1 MSKCMRDNGVSNFPD
16 PSAGPGGGVGFN
28 GVGISNTG
36 VLIVDGIVFD
46 GPVAKRAEKACREF
60 LPPGGPPPAPSASQR
75 AAALA
80 QARCM
85 RQHGVPNFPDPTFGS
100 GPSPP
105 LPPPSP
111 ALIRAAKACGA
122 GGSGL
127 RFIGP

>member
-1 MSKCMRDNGVSNFPD
+1 MRDNGVSNFPD
-16 PSAGPGGGVGFN
+16 PSAGPGGVGFN

-36 VLIVDGIVFD
+36 VLMVDGIVFD
-46 GPVAKRAEKACREF
+46 GPVAKKAEKACREF

-100 GPSPP
+100 GTAGKARLSQTLIQSPVFQ
-105 LPPPSP
+105 
-111 ALIRAAKACGA
+111 RAARACGA
-122 GGSGL
+122 NGHGL
-127 RFIGP
+127 RLAGP